1 MLMARPTLVSSTS
14 APDCWATCATANA
27 IESSVRM
34 PVMSSFLPSSSTSL
48 PNLRTGGG
56 IVALRG
62 AAGRGAATL
71 GRAMMVH
78 LYDYA
83 VPVADAA
90 SGVPNLRESL
100 AGLGDE
106 ERKALLG
113 GLFKVERMPGTM
125 ERLSTLVT
133 DLEASF
139 GDLLTLL
146 DNAARVRR
154 FVAIDEAK
162 AVLDRYLP
170 ESAIAGTHDWD
181 VARLHE
187 PYGDGSYHGKLLKRV
202 RKQLRSVSSREA
214 LVTPFLLRREWGR

>member
-1 MLMARPTLVSSTS
+1 
-14 APDCWATCATANA
+14 
-27 IESSVRM
+27 
-34 PVMSSFLPSSSTSL
+34 
-48 PNLRTGGG
+48 
-56 IVALRG
+56 
-62 AAGRGAATL
+62 
-71 GRAMMVH
+71 MMVH

-83 VPVADAA
+83 VPIADPAI
-90 SGVPNLRESL
+90 GVLNLREAL
-100 AGLGDE
+100 AGVDDE
-106 ERKALLG
+106 DRKALLG

-133 DLEASF
+133 DLDASF
-139 GDLLTLL
+139 GDLPTPL
-146 DNAARVRR
+146 DNTARVRR

-170 ESAIAGTHDWD
+170 QSAVAGTHDWD

-202 RKQLRSVSSREA
+202 RKQLRSVSSRDA

>member
-1 MLMARPTLVSSTS
+1 
-14 APDCWATCATANA
+14 
-27 IESSVRM
+27 
-34 PVMSSFLPSSSTSL
+34 
-48 PNLRTGGG
+48 
-56 IVALRG
+56 
-62 AAGRGAATL
+62 
-71 GRAMMVH
+71 MMVH

-83 VPVADAA
+83 VPVADSE

-100 AGLGDE
+100 QGLGDE
-106 ERKALLG
+106 DRKALLG

-146 DNAARVRR
+146 DNSAKVRR

-162 AVLDRYLP
+162 VVLDRFLP
-170 ESAIAGTHDWD
+170 ESAIIGTHDWD